1 MANDNLMY
9 ALPLTF
15 LFYLKAGAIGIF
27 AIAQIGK
34 FNIDDFKFKYF
45 LHCPYIL
52 QILNDS
58 EYGRCEKR
66 PLFLDN

>member
-34 FNIDDFKFKYF
+34 FNIDDFKIKKI
-45 LHCPYIL
+45 HSP
-52 QILNDS
+52 
-58 EYGRCEKR
+58 R
-66 PLFLDN
+66 PSIM

>member
-1 MANDNLMY
+1 MVNNNLMY
-9 ALPLTF
+9 VLLLTF

-34 FNIDDFKFKYF
+34 FNIDDFKFKKF
-45 LHCPYIL
+45 LNCPYIF
-52 QILNDS
+52 QFLNDS
-58 EYGRCEKR
+58 EYGRFEMR